1 MEKLMKIN
9 KNLLFLIF
17 LTLFLVN
24 CSKNETACK
33 AADVVFTNTTIYT
46 QNQSNPIAESLA
58 FLGNTL
64 VFVGSNL
71 SSQDYQCG
79 EAQVIDLEGDYVFP
93 GFVDSHAHL
102 KGIGRRENSLN
113 LQGINSLKEMLTAV
127 EIYSN
132 GIEPGE
138 WVIGRGWIE
147 KVWPEKRF
155 PTRYELDRFSSDKPI
170 MLERADG
177 HAVVVNSLALE
188 LAGISSDSIDP
199 HGGRIEKDTNGKPT
213 GMLIDRATSLVEK
226 LIPERTKQEDKRD
239 LKAGIDKNI
248 SLGWTQ
254 VQIAGGTFSD
264 IKILEEIRDEGNLL
278 QRVYLA
284 VSAGKPA
291 ETLLKVGST
300 LDPTNMLTVRGI
312 KLYAD
317 GALGS
322 RGAALIEEYDDQET
336 KGLVIFTKEETMPV
350 LLEALRKGIQIQTH
364 AIGDL
369 GNRLTLDWYEEAFDL
384 VRKGERKIA
393 DPRWRIEHSQI
404 IREEDQVRFRD
415 MEIIASMQPSHA
427 IGDLHFAPSRLG
439 MDRVGNG
446 YPWRNLIDLG
456 VVIAGGSDAPVEIGD
471 PLIEFYAAIE
481 RKDLDGFYDE
491 GWHLEQAVSR
501 EEALKMFTI
510 WPSFAA
516 FQEDIKGTIEVGK
529 LADLTVFSKD
539 IMQVPPKEILQA
551 EVIMTVVDGNIV
563 FDPTK
568 KGT

>member
-1 MEKLMKIN
+1 MAIFKKKIMKIN
-9 KNLLFLIF
+9 KNFFFIF
-17 LTLFLVN
+17 FLVFLLIN
-24 CSKNETACK
+24 CSKNETSCK
-33 AADVVFTNTTIYT
+33 LADVVLTNTTIYT
-46 QNQSNPIAESLA
+46 LNKSAPVAKSLA
-58 FLGNTL
+58 FLDDTL
-64 VFVGSNL
+64 VFVGSNEL
-71 SSQDYQCG
+71 SKEYQCG
-79 EAQVIDLEGDYVFP
+79 EAKIIDLEGSFVYP

-102 KGIGRRENSLN
+102 KGIGTRENSLN

-132 GIEPGE
+132 GIKPGE
-138 WVIGRGWIE
+138 WVVGRGWIE

-155 PTRYELDRFSSDKPI
+155 PTRYELDRFSPDKPVV
-170 MLERADG
+170 LERADG
-177 HAVVVNSLALE
+177 HAVVANSLALE
-188 LAGISSDSIDP
+188 LAGISSESLDP
-199 HGGRIEKDTNGKPT
+199 HGGRIEKDTNGQPT
-213 GMLIDRATSLVEK
+213 GMLIDRATSLVER

-239 LKAGIDKNI
+239 LKAGIDRNI

-264 IKILEEIRDEGNLL
+264 IKILEEIREEGNLL
-278 QRVYLA
+278 QRVYFA

-291 ETLLKVGST
+291 EILLKAGST
-300 LDPTNMLTVRGI
+300 LDPTNMLTIRGI

-322 RGAALIEEYDDQET
+322 RGAALIEQYDDQET

-350 LLEALRKGIQIQTH
+350 LIEALQKGIQIQTH
-364 AIGDL
+364 AIGDM

-384 VRKGERKIA
+384 VKKEERKIA

-404 IREEDQVRFRD
+404 ITEEDQVRFKD

-456 VVIAGGSDAPVEIGD
+456 VIIAGGSDAPVEIGD
-471 PLIEFYAAIE
+471 PLIEFYAAVT
-481 RKDLDGFYDE
+481 RKDLDGFYSK

-510 WPSFAA
+510 WPAFAA

-539 IMQVPPKEILQA
+539 IMKVPEEEIIKTQA
-551 EVIMTVVDGNIV
+551 VMTIVNGQIV
-563 FDPTK
+563 FEL
-568 KGT
+568 

>member
-1 MEKLMKIN
+1 MKIN
-9 KNLLFLIF
+9 KNYYFIF
-17 LTLFLVN
+17 FLVFLLIN
-24 CSKNETACK
+24 CSKNETSCK
-33 AADVVFTNTTIYT
+33 LADVVLTNTTIYT
-46 QNQSNPIAESLA
+46 LNNSAPVAKSLA
-58 FLGNTL
+58 FLDDTL
-64 VFVGSNL
+64 VFVGSNEL
-71 SSQDYQCG
+71 SKDYQCG
-79 EAQVIDLEGDYVFP
+79 EAKIIDLEGSFVYP

-102 KGIGRRENSLN
+102 KGIGNRENSLN

-132 GIEPGE
+132 GIKPGE
-138 WVIGRGWIE
+138 WVVGRGWIE

-155 PTRYELDRFSSDKPI
+155 PTRYELDRFSPDKPVI
-170 MLERADG
+170 LERADG

-188 LAGISSDSIDP
+188 LAGISSESLDP
-199 HGGRIEKDTNGKPT
+199 HGGRIEKDTNGQPT

-239 LKAGIDKNI
+239 LKAGIDRNI

-264 IKILEEIRDEGNLL
+264 IKILEEIREEGNLL
-278 QRVYLA
+278 QRVYFA
-284 VSAGKPA
+284 VSAGEPA

-300 LDPTNMLTVRGI
+300 LDPTNMLTIRGI

-322 RGAALIEEYDDQET
+322 RGAALIEQFDDQET
-336 KGLVIFTKEETMPV
+336 KGLVIFTKEETMPI
-350 LLEALRKGIQIQTH
+350 LTEALRKGIQIQTH
-364 AIGDL
+364 AIGDM

-384 VRKGERKIA
+384 VKREERQIA

-404 IREEDQVRFRD
+404 ITEEDQVRFKD

-439 MDRVGNG
+439 MERVGNG

-456 VVIAGGSDAPVEIGD
+456 VIIAGGSDAPVEIGD
-471 PLIEFYAAIE
+471 PLIEFYAAVT
-481 RKDLDGFYDE
+481 RKDLDGFYGK

-510 WPSFAA
+510 WPAFAA
-516 FQEDIKGTIEVGK
+516 FQEDNKGTIEVGK

-539 IMQVPPKEILQA
+539 IMTVPEEEIIKAQA
-551 EVIMTVVDGNIV
+551 VMTIVNGQIV
-563 FDPTK
+563 FEL
-568 KGT
+568 

>member
-1 MEKLMKIN
+1 MKSN
-9 KNLLFLIF
+9 KNFYF
-17 LTLFLVN
+17 NFFLVFLLIN
-24 CSKNETACK
+24 CSKNETSCK
-33 AADVVFTNTTIYT
+33 LADVVLTNTTIYT
-46 QNQSNPIAESLA
+46 LNKSAPVAKSLA
-58 FLGNTL
+58 FLDDTL
-64 VFVGSNL
+64 VFVGSNEL
-71 SSQDYQCG
+71 SKDYQCG
-79 EAQVIDLEGDYVFP
+79 EAKIIDLEGSFVYP

-102 KGIGRRENSLN
+102 KGIGNRENSLN

-132 GIEPGE
+132 GIKPGE
-138 WVIGRGWIE
+138 WVVGRGWIE

-155 PTRYELDRFSSDKPI
+155 PTRYELDRFSPDKPVI
-170 MLERADG
+170 LERADG
-177 HAVVVNSLALE
+177 HAVIVNSLALE
-188 LAGISSDSIDP
+188 LAGISSESLDP
-199 HGGRIEKDTNGKPT
+199 HGGRIEKDTNGQPT

-239 LKAGIDKNI
+239 LKAGIDRNI

-264 IKILEEIRDEGNLL
+264 IKILEEIREEGNLL
-278 QRVYLA
+278 QRVYFA
-284 VSAGKPA
+284 VSAGEPA
-291 ETLLKVGST
+291 ETLLRIGST
-300 LDPTNMLTVRGI
+300 LDPTNMLTIRGI

-322 RGAALIEEYDDQET
+322 RGAALIEQYDDQET
-336 KGLVIFTKEETMPV
+336 KGLIIFTKEETMPV
-350 LLEALRKGIQIQTH
+350 LTEALRKGIQIQTH
-364 AIGDL
+364 AIGDM

-384 VRKGERKIA
+384 VKREERQIV

-404 IREEDQVRFRD
+404 ITEEDQVRFKD

-439 MDRVGNG
+439 LDRVGNG

-471 PLIEFYAAIE
+471 PLIEFYAAVT
-481 RKDLDGFYDE
+481 RKDLDGFYSK
-491 GWHLEQAVSR
+491 GWHLEQVVSR

-510 WPSFAA
+510 WPAFAA

-539 IMQVPPKEILQA
+539 IMRVPEEEIIKTQA
-551 EVIMTVVDGNIV
+551 VMTIVNGQIV
-563 FDPTK
+563 FEL
-568 KGT
+568 